1 MHIMAQ
7 VGYIR
12 VSTVDQNTV
21 RQLDGIELD
30 KVFTEHKSGKNK
42 DREQLTALLDY
53 VRDGDTVHIH
63 SIDRLARNLADLKD
77 LVNTMNDKGV
87 TVQFHKEGMKFN
99 GNKSDS
105 MSNLLF
111 NILGSFAEFERELML
126 ERQRE
131 GIAKAKEEGKY
142 KGRIKTVDDT
152 AIREAMSKDGASFR
166 KVAKELGVSLST
178 VQRAMKENAKAHKAH
193 CTSYAYTC
201 V

>member
-1 MHIMAQ
+1 MAQ

-21 RQLDGIELD
+21 RQLDGIELE

-142 KGRIKTVDDT
+142 KGRIKTVNDT

-178 VQRAMKENAKAHKAH
+178 VQRAMKENAKSA
-193 CTSYAYTC
+193 
-201 V
+201 